1 MNFEDILVECD
12 VCGVGFIVSLKN
24 EVLYKIV
31 KDVFKLLGCMEYC
44 GGCFVDNDLGDGV
57 GFMIRIFWE
66 FFDKWFK
73 E

>member
-31 KDVFKLLGCMEYC
+31 KDVFKFLGCMEYC
-44 GGCFVDNDLGDGV
+44 GGCFVDNDFGDGV
-57 GFMIRIFWE
+57 GIMIRILWE
-66 FFDKWFK
+66 LFD
-73 E
+73 